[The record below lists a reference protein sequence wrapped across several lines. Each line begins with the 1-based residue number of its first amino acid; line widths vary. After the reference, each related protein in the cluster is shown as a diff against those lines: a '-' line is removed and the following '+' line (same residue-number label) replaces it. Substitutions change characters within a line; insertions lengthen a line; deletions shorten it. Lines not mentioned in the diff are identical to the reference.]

1 MEDGVQAKIFQLL
14 DVISIELAAN
24 RDEIRDELRK
34 ETGGL
39 RDEMR
44 LGFSRVER
52 RLGNLETRVEGLETR
67 VGGVETELRSFRC
80 EFDRRITPLEQ
91 RFL

>member
-24 RDEIRDELRK
+24 RDELRK
-34 ETGGL
+34 ETAAL
-39 RDEMR
+39 RNEMR
-44 LGFSRVER
+44 LGFGRVER
-52 RLGNLETRVEGLETR
+52 RLGNLETRVE
-67 VGGVETELRSFRC
+67 GVETELRSFRC
-80 EFDRRITPLEQ
+80 EFDRRLTPLEQ